1 MRRIISLFIVIFLF
15 FSFSACSTKSES
27 DIVDSGNKDVSELLK
42 TLIQKEKEI
51 NELNRQLEECKK
63 AKAKKCEK

>member
-1 MRRIISLFIVIFLF
+1 MRKIIPLFIAIFLLL
-15 FSFSACSTKSES
+15 SFSACSTKSENE
-27 DIVDSGNKDVSELLK
+27 IVDSGNKDVSELLK

-63 AKAKKCEK
+63 AKVKKCEK

>member
-1 MRRIISLFIVIFLF
+1 MRKIISLFIVIFLF
-15 FSFSACSTKSES
+15 FSFSACSTKSEN

-63 AKAKKCEK
+63 SKVKK

>member
-15 FSFSACSTKSES
+15 FSFSACSTKSEN

-63 AKAKKCEK
+63 SKVKK